1 MGRQATLKVT
11 AKGQITLKR
20 DVLAHLGVHPGD
32 KITVDLC
39 SQGGVVMKAAPSG
52 TIESFFG
59 SLPDKGRPVSIEDM
73 SKAIA
78 DGWAGKI
85 R

>member
-73 SKAIA
+73 HKAIA